1 MIAKTLNSPK
11 MNQMTAYN
19 RNFRPRYENSDTLA
33 EEESFK
39 HLFESAFPDVELRKN
54 PIQYRIDFS
63 VLDKSQERII
73 GMIEYRTRRYTK
85 NKMSELGGVKI
96 SLMKI
101 LTGIEMSEKMGIPI
115 QVFFSFLDSPRGE
128 YYRFLM
134 TRENYDQ
141 CTTGWMNFASRNDPQ
156 DCEPVV
162 IIPVEVLDHKSLIN

>member
-19 RNFRPRYENSDTLA
+19 RNFRPRYETSDTLA

-39 HLFESAFPDVELRKN
+39 HLFERAFPEVELRKN
-54 PIQYRIDFS
+54 PIQYRMDFS
-63 VLDKSQERII
+63 VLDKEQGRII

-85 NKMSELGGVKI
+85 KKMSELGGVKI

-101 LTGIEMSEKMGIPI
+101 FLTGIEMSEKMGIPI
-115 QVFFSFLDSPRGE
+115 QVFFSFLDSPKGK
-128 YYRFLM
+128 YHRFLM

-162 IIPVEVLDHKSLIN
+162 IIPVEVLDDKSLI